1 LSSEYTEPGQCGRFS
16 IAARNGLSG
25 ARAGVL
31 QTTHFAVETPV
42 FMPVGTQGTVKGL
55 LPDELMAMG
64 AQVVL
69 GNTYHLWLRP
79 GHELIARAGGLHTF
93 MGWPR
98 AILTDSG
105 GFQILSLAHLGEVDE
120 EGAILRSHLDDSVR
134 TLTPEDAM
142 EIQAALGS
150 DIAMVLD
157 VCPPYPCP
165 PEQLRDATER
175 TTRWAH
181 RSLVAR
187 HAPDQATFG
196 IVQGGTDV
204 DLRRESAAALAAM
217 GFDGYGIGGLSVG
230 EPRSETWPAL
240 DAAISALPPGS
251 VRYLMG
257 VGEPDDV
264 LTAIEHGVDM
274 FDCVLPTRLGRNGT
288 AMTPTGRLDLRRTAL
303 ADRPGPLDAACDCP
317 GCTRFSLG
325 YLHHLVRSGE
335 ELGLRLVSLH
345 NVRFLIR
352 LVQEARRAILDGT
365 FATYRDEA
373 LARWHGP
380 DRVVGRENRERWVR
394 ERVAR
399 EATRTVVG
407 PPNESSTSTSRN
419 RRARP

>member
-1 LSSEYTEPGQCGRFS
+1 LSSEYTEPDQHARFS
-16 IAARNGLSG
+16 VVARDGTSG

-31 QTTHFAVETPV
+31 RTAHFAVETPV

-79 GHELIARAGGLHTF
+79 GHLLIARAGGLHTF

-120 EGAILRSHLDDSVR
+120 EGATLRSHLDDSVR

-165 PEQLRDATER
+165 PAQLREATQR

-181 RSLVAR
+181 RSLVSR
-187 HAPDQATFG
+187 HAPDQAVFG

-204 DLRRESAAALAAM
+204 DLRRESAVSLAAM

-240 DAAISALPPGS
+240 DAALSALPTGS
-251 VRYLMG
+251 ARYLMG

-264 LTAIEHGVDM
+264 LTAVAHGVDM
-274 FDCVLPTRLGRNGT
+274 FDCVLPTRLGRNGS

-303 ADRPGPLDAACDCP
+303 ADRPDPLDASCDCP
-317 GCTRFSLG
+317 GCTRYSLG
-325 YLHHLVRSGE
+325 YVHHLVRSGE
-335 ELGLRLVSLH
+335 ELGLRLLSLH
-345 NVRFLIR
+345 NVRFLVR
-352 LVQEARRAILDGT
+352 LVQEARRAIVSGT
-365 FATYRDEA
+365 FETYRDEA
-373 LARWHGP
+373 LALWRGP
-380 DRVVGRENRERWVR
+380 DRVAGRANRERWVR
-394 ERVAR
+394 ERVVRSGAPPV
-399 EATRTVVG
+399 TS
-407 PPNESSTSTSRN
+407 PPNQPPHPGADEGRG
-419 RRARP
+419 RP